1 MKNFIALFVFISLFI
16 GVSAQDDEFQV
27 PKKYQM
33 KTEEDCAKYKEDIV
47 KCIDWLMETP
57 ANVQKNKRASANKF
71 FFKWIEMTKDV
82 SILLDGEILTFVDN
96 PDLLAIFAA
105 GWAKDVLDSNDNHK
119 DAYRGCLAGVNA
131 VIDYY
136 QKNKEFIPKNK
147 GVEKYIKLKEKG
159 KLEETIAKR
168 TKKINWN

>member
-33 KTEEDCAKYKEDIV
+33 KTPEESDKYKEDIV

-71 FFKWIEMTKDV
+71 FLKWIEMTKDV
-82 SILLDGEILTFVDN
+82 SILLHPKILTFMDN
-96 PDLLAIFAA
+96 PDLFAIFAA
-105 GWAKDVLDSNDNHK
+105 GWAKDVLDSNDNHR

-136 QKNKEFIPKNK
+136 QKNKDYIPKNK

-159 KLEETIAKR
+159 KLESSIEKITS
-168 TKKINWN
+168 KINWN